1 MKNNNADRD
10 IKRNNR
16 SRIFN
21 YLLKSRDSTK
31 RTISQDLNISMPT
44 LLHNIDELAA
54 MNLISITGLNQS
66 SGGRKPEMFAINE
79 TAKVAIGID
88 ITRNHLA
95 IIAVDLGINIL
106 AHKRDYLPFENTETY
121 FEKLRAFANDFIA
134 HLGYAD
140 SDILGIG
147 ISIPGILSQ
156 DRSRLL
162 YGDVIDFNGERMD
175 KFADVLRFPCWYSND
190 ATAAGFAEFQSNPDL
205 KNAIYLYLSNSVG
218 GSIMIDRQ
226 IFEGTHNKGAEFGH
240 LQIVDNGK
248 QCYCGLR
255 GCLNAYC
262 SATVLANA
270 AGGSVEAFFEQLSN
284 GNAQCQVV
292 WTEYKT
298 HLVRAIR
305 ILRTIFDTDMI
316 IGGYVGSCMGSHFD
330 EIRHMLYKNQ
340 LFEHDEDYIRPCKYQ
355 IEAAALGGAL
365 HYIKAY
371 IESI

>member
-1 MKNNNADRD
+1 MKSTNSDRD
-10 IKRNNR
+10 MKRNNR

-21 YLLKSRDSTK
+21 YLLKSRNSTK

-44 LLHNIDELAA
+44 LLHNIEELTL
-54 MNLISITGLNQS
+54 MNLITITGQDQS

-95 IIAVDLGINIL
+95 FIAVDLGINIL
-106 AHKRDYLPFENTETY
+106 AHKRDYLPFENTAAY
-121 FEKLRAFANDFIA
+121 FEKLRNSANDFIA
-134 HLGYAD
+134 QLGYAD
-140 SDILGIG
+140 SDVLGIG
-147 ISIPGILSQ
+147 ISVPGILSQ
-156 DRSRLL
+156 DRSQLL
-162 YGDVIDFNGERMD
+162 YGDVIDFNGGSMD

-190 ATAAGFAEFQSNPDL
+190 ATAAGFAEFHSDPTL
-205 KNAIYLYLSNSVG
+205 KNAVYLYLSNSVG
-218 GSIMIDRQ
+218 GSIMINRQ

-240 LQIVDNGK
+240 LQIVDHGR

-262 SATVLANA
+262 NATILASA
-270 AGGSVEAFFEQLSN
+270 AGSSVEAFFEQLAH
-284 GNAQCQVV
+284 GNSHCQAV

-305 ILRTIFDTDMI
+305 ILRTIFDADVI
-316 IGGYVGSCMGSHFD
+316 IGGYVGSCMGDYFD
-330 EIRHMLYKNQ
+330 EIRQILYQEQ
-340 LFEHDEDYIRPCKYQ
+340 LFESDVDYIHPCKYQ
-355 IEAAALGGAL
+355 VEAAALGGAL
-365 HYIKAY
+365 HYINAY